1 MAVDWDEFLKAL
13 EQQEPNQNKPPT
25 QSTMQ
30 QQRLELQQQRLELQ
44 RQRLELE
51 QQKQQQRTQQKANKN
66 ELIIYLFS
74 ICLTFAT
81 ILTSVILFII
91 ILIKG

>member
-1 MAVDWDEFLKAL
+1 MAIDWNEFLKAL

-25 QSTMQ
+25 RNSINEQKF
-30 QQRLELQQQRLELQ
+30 ELQKQKFELQ
-44 RQRLELE
+44 KQKFEFERE
-51 QQKQQQRTQQKANKN
+51 KQQQRTQQKANKS
-66 ELIIYLFS
+66 EFIIYLFS
-74 ICLTFAT
+74 IILTFAT

>member
-1 MAVDWDEFLKAL
+1 MAIDWNEFLKAL

-25 QSTMQ
+25 RNSINEQKF
-30 QQRLELQQQRLELQ
+30 ELQKQKFEFERE
-44 RQRLELE
+44 
-51 QQKQQQRTQQKANKN
+51 KQQQRTQQKANKS
-66 ELIIYLFS
+66 EFIIYLFS
-74 ICLTFAT
+74 IILTFAT

>member
-1 MAVDWDEFLKAL
+1 MAVDWNEFLKAL

-25 QSTMQ
+25 QSTM
-30 QQRLELQQQRLELQ
+30 QQQRLELQ

-91 ILIKG
+91 ILLKG

>member
-1 MAVDWDEFLKAL
+1 MAVDWNEFLKAL
-13 EQQEPNQNKPPT
+13 EQQKPNQSKPPT
-25 QSTMQ
+25 QNTMQ

-51 QQKQQQRTQQKANKN
+51 QQKQQQRTQQKTNKS
-66 ELIIYLFS
+66 ELITYLFS
-74 ICLTFAT
+74 ILLTFGSMLA
-81 ILTSVILFII
+81 SAVVFII